1 MRQRRY
7 YPLIYLI
14 LVLAFTVYIFLDTF
28 VISKSYQ
35 TVAVVT
41 ANNSTEVAADSTDD
55 SETTVTTQTSITI
68 STDHQYDSDF
78 YVADIVLGENDSI
91 YTALAENTYGSN
103 ITETTSSIAESV
115 GATLAINGDFYGVQ
129 SEGYVIRNGELL
141 RSTMKSSDQ
150 EDLVIYEDGT
160 MDIVQE
166 GDITAEALVENGAY
180 NVLSFGPGL
189 VEDGEISVE
198 STDEEDNAR
207 TLLNPRTAIGQIS
220 EDHYVFVVVDGRTDE
235 STGVSLSELAT
246 FMQSLGCTEAY
257 NLDGGGS
264 STLYYNGE
272 VLNNPTTNGKTFEER
287 EVSDIVYIF

>member
-1 MRQRRY
+1 MRKRRY
-7 YPLIYLI
+7 YPVIYVI
-14 LVLAFTVYIFLDTF
+14 LVLAFTVYIFLNTF
-28 VISKSYQ
+28 VLQQSYQ
-35 TVAVVT
+35 SVEVVS
-41 ANNSTEVAADSTDD
+41 ANNSSTVTSDAVSNEDD
-55 SETTVTTQTSITI
+55 SEASQTSITI

-78 YVADIVLGENDSI
+78 YIADIVLGENDSI
-91 YTALAENTYGSN
+91 YTALADNTYGSN
-103 ITETTSSIAESV
+103 ITETTSTIAESV

-160 MDIVQE
+160 MDTIQE
-166 GDITAEALVENGAY
+166 GDITAEELVANGAY
-180 NVLSFGPGL
+180 NVLNFGPGL
-189 VEDGEISVE
+189 VEDGEISVA

-207 TLLNPRTAIGQIS
+207 TLVNPRTAIGEIS
-220 EDHYVFVVVDGRTDE
+220 ENHYVFVVVDGRTDA

-264 STLYYNGE
+264 STIYYNGE
-272 VLNNPTTNGKTFEER
+272 VLNNPTTNGNTFEER
-287 EVSDIVYIF
+287 EVSDIVYIS

>member
-1 MRQRRY
+1 MHRRRY
-7 YPLIYLI
+7 TPIIYVI

-35 TVAVVT
+35 TVEVVN
-41 ANNSTEVAADSTDD
+41 ANNSTAVSEDSLSD
-55 SETTVTTQTSITI
+55 SEEAVTTQTSITI

-103 ITETTSSIAESV
+103 ITETTSTIAENV

-160 MDIVQE
+160 IDIIQE

-198 STDEEDNAR
+198 STEEENNAR
-207 TLLNPRTAIGQIS
+207 TLVNPRTAIGQIS

-235 STGVSLSELAT
+235 STGVSLAELAT

-272 VLNNPTTNGKTFEER
+272 VLNNPTTSGRTFEER
-287 EVSDIVYIF
+287 AVSDIVYIS